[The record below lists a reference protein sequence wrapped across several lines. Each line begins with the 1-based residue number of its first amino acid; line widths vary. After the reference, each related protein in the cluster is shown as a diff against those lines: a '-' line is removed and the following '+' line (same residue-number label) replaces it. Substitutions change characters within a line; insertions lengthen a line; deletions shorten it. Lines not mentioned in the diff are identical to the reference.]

1 MPAEQSP
8 QTVIPVDDCALPK
21 EQAEQAV
28 LDTLDWN
35 AASEPG
41 IVPTEHAVHWLS
53 PVALVISPALQTL
66 HTDWPCVSWKVPR

>member
-1 MPAEQSP
+1 VPAEQSP

-35 AASEPG
+35 AASELG
-41 IVPTEHAVHWLS
+41 IVPTEHAVH
-53 PVALVISPALQTL
+53 
-66 HTDWPCVSWKVPR
+66 